1 MDGESLVQGR
11 ASGERLWLVVSRQKG
26 WTIVGIK
33 ELADYL
39 NVSIGTVSRAL
50 NNHPLVNAET
60 RRRVLEAAD
69 ELGYAPDQSGRS
81 LRKGTVNSIALV
93 LSTDRTSSQEAMI
106 FMEISRSMQS
116 VLRRFELDLMIHL
129 NEPGQE
135 LNDRVRRVVER
146 RQADA
151 IVLAETRENDPRL
164 DYLTKRKIPF
174 ATWGQSRSGGLHP
187 WLDLDFDGAMA
198 TIFDRLAGFGHC
210 RIALVSNTHALM
222 FDQLLQAAYQR
233 ELDKRGLSFSLILD
247 ADADEKGGYKVVERA
262 LAVPDRPTAVV
273 FSDSR
278 PAAGACLAFSE
289 AGVLP
294 GRDVA
299 IASCSVD
306 TPMAGYLSP
315 GLTCFSVDLKR
326 LGERLAEAVL
336 SGMPR
341 FAQEFGGK
349 PIQEIFPLHM
359 IARESDAF
367 QL

>member
-1 MDGESLVQGR
+1 M
-11 ASGERLWLVVSRQKG
+11 
-26 WTIVGIK
+26 GIK
-33 ELADYL
+33 ELAEYL

-50 NNHPLVNAET
+50 NNHPLVNADT
-60 RRRVLEAAD
+60 RRRVLEAAE

-93 LSTDRTSSQEAMI
+93 LSTDRTSSQEALI

-116 VLRRFELDLMIHL
+116 ILRRHELDLMIHL

-151 IVLAETRENDPRL
+151 IVLVETRENDPRL

-187 WLDLDFDGAMA
+187 WLDLDFDGAMV
-198 TIFDRLAGFGHC
+198 TIVDRLMAFGHR
-210 RIALVSNTHALM
+210 RIALVSKQPALM
-222 FDQLLQAAYQR
+222 FDQLLQSAYQR
-233 ELDKRGLSFSLILD
+233 QLDRRGLPFSLVLET
-247 ADADEKGGYKVVERA
+247 DADEKGGYKVVERV
-262 LAVPDRPTAVV
+262 LASPERPTAIV

-278 PAAGACLAFSE
+278 PAAGAFIAFSE
-289 AGVLP
+289 AGIVP

-306 TPMAGYLSP
+306 TPMAGYMSP
-315 GLTCFSVDLKR
+315 GLTCFKVDLKR

-341 FAQEFGGK
+341 FASEFGGK
-349 PIQEIFPLHM
+349 PIQEIFPLTL

>member
-1 MDGESLVQGR
+1 M
-11 ASGERLWLVVSRQKG
+11 
-26 WTIVGIK
+26 GIK

-116 VLRRFELDLMIHL
+116 VFRRFELDLMIHL

-151 IVLAETRENDPRL
+151 IVLVETRENDPRL

-187 WLDLDFDGAMA
+187 WLDLDFEGAM
-198 TIFDRLAGFGHC
+198 TTVLDRLMGFGHR
-210 RIALVSNTHALM
+210 RIALVSKTPVLM

-233 ELDKRGLSFSLILD
+233 ELDKRGLPFRLVLET
-247 ADADEKGGYKVVERA
+247 DADEKGGYKVVERV
-262 LAVPDRPTAVV
+262 LAAPERPTAVV

-278 PAAGACLAFSE
+278 PAAGACLGFSE
-289 AGVLP
+289 AGVMP
-294 GRDVA
+294 GRDIA

-306 TPMAGYLSP
+306 TPMAAYLSP

-341 FAQEFGGK
+341 FAAEFGGK
-349 PIQEIFPLHM
+349 PIQEIFPLHL

-367 QL
+367 QLSSGR